1 MFNSSRILAVVREIL
16 AYIYL
21 ALLTAGV
28 LLVHGYHPGIEDA
41 EIYVPGIK
49 RILDPSLYPFG
60 AEFFLNHARL
70 TLYAQPIASSIRLSH
85 LSFGVAVFI
94 WYLGCTFLTLL
105 ACWRLSVEL
114 FRESSARW
122 AAVTMVAAVFTIPV
136 AGTALYIE
144 DQYLTSR
151 SIVIFTIL
159 LAEEHREVRY

>member
-1 MFNSSRILAVVREIL
+1 MSNSSRIAAVVRANL

-70 TLYAQPIASSIRLSH
+70 TLFAQTIPASIRLSH
-85 LSFGVAVFI
+85 LSFDVAVLLG
-94 WYLGCTFLTLL
+94 YLCCTFLPLV
-105 ACWRLSVEL
+105 ACWGSTVE
-114 FRESSARW
+114 
-122 AAVTMVAAVFTIPV
+122 
-136 AGTALYIE
+136 
-144 DQYLTSR
+144 
-151 SIVIFTIL
+151 
-159 LAEEHREVRY
+159 

>member
-1 MFNSSRILAVVREIL
+1 MFNSSRIAAVVRANL

-49 RILDPSLYPFG
+49 RILDPSLYPF
-60 AEFFLNHARL
+60 AADFFLNHARF
-70 TLYAQPIASSIRLSH
+70 TLFAQTIAASIRLSH

-159 LAEEHREVRY
+159 LAEEHRARF

>member
-1 MFNSSRILAVVREIL
+1 MFNASRIAAFVRANL

-70 TLYAQPIASSIRLSH
+70 TLFAQTIAASIRLSH
-85 LSFGVAVFI
+85 LSFDVAAVI
-94 WYLGCTFLTLL
+94 LLPGCTFLSLPAL
-105 ACWRLSVEL
+105 LSVCVGF
-114 FRESSARW
+114 FRESCAME
-122 AAVTMVAAVFTIPV
+122 APLTMLV
-136 AGTALYIE
+136 AGI
-144 DQYLTSR
+144 
-151 SIVIFTIL
+151 
-159 LAEEHREVRY
+159 

>member
-1 MFNSSRILAVVREIL
+1 MFNSSRIAAVVRANL

-70 TLYAQPIASSIRLSH
+70 TLFAQTIAPSIRLSH
-85 LSFGVAVFI
+85 LSFDVTAYHL
-94 WYLGCTFLTLL
+94 YLGCTFLTAVACL
-105 ACWRLSVEL
+105 AFGVD
-114 FRESSARW
+114 F
-122 AAVTMVAAVFTIPV
+122 FTV
-136 AGTALYIE
+136 
-144 DQYLTSR
+144 S
-151 SIVIFTIL
+151 
-159 LAEEHREVRY
+159 

>member
-1 MFNSSRILAVVREIL
+1 MFNSSRIAAVVRATL

-70 TLYAQPIASSIRLSH
+70 TLFAQTIAASIRLSH
-85 LSFGVAVFI
+85 LSFDVAVFLL
-94 WYLGCTFLTLL
+94 YLGCPF
-105 ACWRLSVEL
+105 
-114 FRESSARW
+114 F
-122 AAVTMVAAVFTIPV
+122 
-136 AGTALYIE
+136 
-144 DQYLTSR
+144 
-151 SIVIFTIL
+151 IL
-159 LAEEHREVRY
+159 LAFLRFCRVL

>member
-1 MFNSSRILAVVREIL
+1 MFNSSRIAAVVRANL

-70 TLYAQPIASSIRLSH
+70 TLFSQTIAASIRLSH
-85 LSFGVAVFI
+85 LSFDVAVFI
-94 WYLGCTFLTLL
+94 LYPRCTFLTLL
-105 ACWRLSVEL
+105 GCLRLCVL
-114 FRESSARW
+114 VFPESFGRSA
-122 AAVTMVAAVFTIPV
+122 
-136 AGTALYIE
+136 
-144 DQYLTSR
+144 S
-151 SIVIFTIL
+151 
-159 LAEEHREVRY
+159 

>member
-60 AEFFLNHARL
+60 ADFFLNHARF
-70 TLYAQPIASSIRLSH
+70 TLFAQTIAASIRLSH

-105 ACWRLSVEL
+105 ACWRVSVGI
-114 FRESSARW
+114 FPESFSRW
-122 AAVTMVAAVFTIPV
+122 GAVTMVAGGFLISS
-136 AGTALYIE
+136 AGAGL
-144 DQYLTSR
+144 
-151 SIVIFTIL
+151 SIS
-159 LAEEHREVRY
+159 